1 MNYYTLL
8 PEEIVD
14 YIIDFK
20 IGTALYRKDKKKWKT
35 LVRMVHYEL
44 DRWYKSKFSLS
55 FLKSTDCQKKRA
67 PAFRK
72 SLRTGPP
79 LMVCHVGLFH
89 SPEEIRSH
97 IEWYLSRNIVEYT
110 VPVRREVSNFS
121 RLSLFS
127 NDNHF

>member
-1 MNYYTLL
+1 MNYFTLL

-20 IGTALYRKDKKKWKT
+20 VGTLLYRKDKKKWKT
-35 LVRMVHYEL
+35 LVLMVHYEL
-44 DRWYKSKFSLS
+44 DRWYKSEFSLP
-55 FLKSTDCQKKRA
+55 FLKSTYCQKKRA
-67 PAFRK
+67 GAFKK

-79 LMVCHVGLFH
+79 LMTCHVGLFH

-110 VPVRREVSNFS
+110 VPVRREVS
-121 RLSLFS
+121 RLSLLPH
-127 NDNHF
+127 DNHF

>member
-1 MNYYTLL
+1 MNYFTLL

-20 IGTALYRKDKKKWKT
+20 VGTALYRKDKKKWKT
-35 LVRMVHYEL
+35 LVLMVHYEL
-44 DRWYKSKFSLS
+44 DRWYKSEFSLA
-55 FLKSTDCQKKRA
+55 FLKSTCYQRKRA
-67 PAFRK
+67 PAFKK

-79 LMVCHVGLFH
+79 LMTCHVGLFQ

-110 VPVRREVSNFS
+110 VPAFRREVSNCHA
-121 RLSLFS
+121 